1 MNDTS
6 NHAPDRAPDRG
17 PNYAPDRAMVL
28 AGGLG
33 TRMRPLTLTLPKPLI
48 PVAGRTLI
56 DRGLDALAEA
66 GVKKAVVNVHY
77 LADQLEAH
85 LQGRHDVAIVISDE
99 RAQLLDS
106 AGGIIKALPEL
117 GEQAFYILNADTF
130 WVDAEGSNLTRLA
143 QVWDESTMDIL
154 LMLADKHH
162 ATGYEGRGDFQL
174 SDDGRLSRVPRDQ
187 TSDFIYAGAALINP
201 KLFAGQAVTVSSL
214 NRYFDEAIAAGRL
227 YGMVMQGHWLTVGTP
242 EAIIEAETALR
253 ELA

>member
-1 MNDTS
+1 MSDIPDWAPDW
-6 NHAPDRAPDRG
+6 APDR
-17 PNYAPDRAMVL
+17 APDRAMVL

-33 TRMRPLTLTLPKPLI
+33 TRMRPLTLEKPKPLI
-48 PVAGRTLI
+48 AVAGRTLI
-56 DRGLDALAEA
+56 DRGLDALVAA

-85 LQGRHDVAIVISDE
+85 LQNRTDITIVISDE

-117 GEQAFYILNADTF
+117 GETVFYILNADTF
-130 WVDAEGSNLTRLA
+130 WVDAEGSNLTKLA
-143 QVWDESTMDIL
+143 QLWNANTMDIL

-174 SDDGRLSRVPRDQ
+174 SDTGKLSRVPRDAF
-187 TSDFIYAGAALINP
+187 SDFIYAGAALVNP
-201 KLFAGQAVTVSSL
+201 KLFVGQEVTVSSL

-242 EAIIEAETALR
+242 EAIIEAETALKQFT
-253 ELA
+253 